1 MVVNTYQNHSSIL
14 LMNQKLE
21 NVSHLSLKEVS
32 VCEIEKEFRAPNLN
46 KVTTSG
52 NIPNKILK

>member
-1 MVVNTYQNHSSIL
+1 
-14 LMNQKLE
+14 MNQKLE

-32 VCEIEKEFRAPNLN
+32 VCEIEKEFREPNLN
-46 KVTTSG
+46 KVTTFG